1 MLDIID
7 AIHYLI
13 GFLFLAVVLWVMIQ
27 THNYF
32 SKNNKTIEEL
42 RSMYN
47 K

>member
-1 MLDIID
+1 MPDIVD

-13 GFLFLAVVLWVMIQ
+13 GFLFVALFLLIIIQ

-32 SKNNKTIEEL
+32 SKNNKTIEEIQ
-42 RSMYN
+42 SMYA